1 MSTVPS
7 YKPEKLA
14 CSSYMTK
21 IVQLKSAVKHLLLY
35 AIKVTISNEVG
46 KKVDVFIPHNS
57 NRLAF
62 QSPVRLSFTMFINKA
77 QGQFLNINK
86 MLNK

>member
-57 NRLAF
+57 NRLA
-62 QSPVRLSFTMFINKA
+62 LSIPSEA
-77 QGQFLNINK
+77 QFYYVHQQGTGTIS
-86 MLNK
+86 